1 MIENSVATTV
11 GVPRRRRGTGR
22 VGTALLVNL
31 LAVTLGLLGGVVV
44 IAATGLDVGPAVSAI
59 ITGAF
64 GSAGALR
71 ETLRQAVPI
80 LIGGLG
86 VSYGLRAGL
95 FNIGGEGQIY
105 IGALVAVVVAL
116 AVPGLGPVVVLAAG
130 MLGGA
135 LWGGAAGAMR
145 AWLRMDE
152 VITTILLNFVA
163 FWGVS
168 YAVNGPLK
176 DPNSSGYPWTVQVA
190 ESVRLGSLPLG
201 PVRVPVGLLIG
212 LIAAIAVAVV
222 IGRTRHGM
230 ELRLVGTSRS
240 AATFAG
246 VPVRR
251 RQFQALAASGALA
264 GLAGAVELIGA
275 QLRLSDF
282 FSPSYGF
289 TAIAVALV
297 GNANP
302 YGCVAAALT
311 FGSLRAGA
319 ASMERAAQV
328 PAAISLVVQGVIII
342 ALILVRSPVVMRL
355 LTDRLSLL
363 APRRATVTG
372 APDAGHDAAERAGEG
387 TT

>member
-1 MIENSVATTV
+1 MSGGPGVTTV
-11 GVPRRRRGTGR
+11 GVPRRRGGSRR
-22 VGTALLVNL
+22 AGTALVVNL
-31 LAVTLGLLGGVVV
+31 VAVGLGLLGGVAF
-44 IAATGLDVGPAVSAI
+44 IAATGLEVGPAVGAI
-59 ITGAF
+59 VTGAF

-71 ETLRQAVPI
+71 ETLRQSVPI
-80 LIGGLG
+80 LIAGLG

-105 IGALVAVVVAL
+105 AGALVAVIVAL
-116 AVPGLGPVVVLAAG
+116 AVPGLGPLAALVAG

-152 VITTILLNFVA
+152 VITTILLNFIA

-176 DPNSSGYPWTVQVA
+176 DPDSSGYPWTVQVDEA
-190 ESVRLGSLPLG
+190 VRLGTLPLG
-201 PVRVPVGLLIG
+201 PVQVPVGLLVG
-212 LIAAIAVAVV
+212 LVAAVAVAVV

-251 RQFQALAASGALA
+251 RQFQALAASGGLA
-264 GLAGAVELIGA
+264 GLAGGVELIGA

-302 YGCVAAALT
+302 YGCIAAAFA
-311 FGSLRAGA
+311 FGALRAGA
-319 ASMERAAQV
+319 ASMERVAQV
-328 PAAISLVVQGVIII
+328 PVAISLVVQGIVIIS
-342 ALILVRSPVVMRL
+342 LILVRSPIVTRL
-355 LTDRLSLL
+355 LVERFSRF
-363 APRRATVTG
+363 APRRAAAAGTPGG
-372 APDAGHDAAERAGEG
+372 ASGPDTEG
-387 TT
+387 PA

>member
-1 MIENSVATTV
+1 MSEPSNATTV
-11 GVPRRRRGTGR
+11 GVPRRRGDSSRI
-22 VGTALLVNL
+22 GTALLVNL
-31 LAVTLGLLGGVVV
+31 LAVALGLLGG
-44 IAATGLDVGPAVSAI
+44 IAFIAVTGLEVGPAVRAI

-64 GSAGALR
+64 GSPGALR

-80 LIGGLG
+80 LIAGLG

-105 IGALVAVVVAL
+105 LGALVAVIVAL
-116 AVPGLGPVVVLAAG
+116 AVPGLGPLAALTAG

-135 LWGGAAGAMR
+135 LWGGAAGALR

-152 VITTILLNFVA
+152 VITTILLNFIA

-176 DPNSSGYPWTVQVA
+176 DPDSSGYPWTEQVDA
-190 ESVRLGSLPLG
+190 AVRLGALPLG
-201 PVRVPVGLLIG
+201 PVRVPVGLVVG
-212 LIAAIAVAVV
+212 LVAAIAVAVV
-222 IGRTRHGM
+222 IGRTHHGM
-230 ELRLVGTSRS
+230 ELRLVGASRS

-251 RQFQALAASGALA
+251 RQFQALAVSGALA

-302 YGCVAAALT
+302 YGCIAAALA
-311 FGSLRAGA
+311 FGALRAGA
-319 ASMERAAQV
+319 ASMERVAQV
-328 PAAISLVVQGVIII
+328 PVAISLVVQGIVIIS
-342 ALILVRSPVVMRL
+342 LILVRSPIVTRL
-355 LTDRLSLL
+355 LVERFTRFV
-363 APRRATVTG
+363 PRRGNGTNATG
-372 APDAGHDAAERAGEG
+372 EEGRA
-387 TT
+387 

>member
-1 MIENSVATTV
+1 MSDASGATTV
-11 GVPRRRRGTGR
+11 GVPRRRGGSRR
-22 VGTALLVNL
+22 IGTALLVNL
-31 LAVTLGLLGGVVV
+31 LAVALGLLGGIVF
-44 IAATGLDVGPAVSAI
+44 IAVTGLEVGPAVRAI
-59 ITGAF
+59 LTGAF
-64 GSAGALR
+64 GSPGALR

-80 LIGGLG
+80 LIAGLG

-105 IGALVAVVVAL
+105 AGALVAVIVAL
-116 AVPGLGPVVVLAAG
+116 AVPGLGPLAALAAG

-152 VITTILLNFVA
+152 VITTILLNFIA

-176 DPNSSGYPWTVQVA
+176 DPDSSGYPWTVQVDEA
-190 ESVRLGSLPLG
+190 VRLGALPLG
-201 PVRVPVGLLIG
+201 PVQVPVGLLVG
-212 LIAAIAVAVV
+212 LVAAIAVALV

-302 YGCVAAALT
+302 YGCIAAALA
-311 FGSLRAGA
+311 FGALRAGA

-328 PAAISLVVQGVIII
+328 PVAISLVVQGIVIIS
-342 ALILVRSPVVMRL
+342 LILVRSPIVTRL
-355 LTDRLSLL
+355 LVERLSRFS
-363 APRRATVTG
+363 PRRPSATDATG
-372 APDAGHDAAERAGEG
+372 EEGRA
-387 TT
+387 